1 MSIGSVIG
9 IWLGALFTLMI
20 FSFLYK
26 DNPVYKLAEH
36 IFLGISLGYSWCFA
50 FWNNIMPNAVDP
62 LRGDDPNLW
71 VLIPIVLGIFI
82 VLRVIPKLS
91 WLSRYSF
98 AVLIGGF
105 AGLAIPTEFAGRFLP
120 QIVSTMNPLWPPGGA
135 ASIGGIG
142 PAVILLLTQ
151 LFLLV
156 GVFSTV
162 VFFFF
167 SLEHKGVVGKISRIG
182 VLFIMVSFGA
192 AFGYT
197 VMGRISLL
205 IGRFQFLIYD
215 WWQTAIMGGG

>member
-1 MSIGSVIG
+1 
-9 IWLGALFTLMI
+9 
-20 FSFLYK
+20 
-26 DNPVYKLAEH
+26 
-36 IFLGISLGYSWCFA
+36 
-50 FWNNIMPNAVDP
+50 
-62 LRGDDPNLW
+62 
-71 VLIPIVLGIFI
+71 
-82 VLRVIPKLS
+82 
-91 WLSRYSF
+91 
-98 AVLIGGF
+98 
-105 AGLAIPTEFAGRFLP
+105 
-120 QIVSTMNPLWPPGGA
+120 MNPLWPVGGA
-135 ASIGGIG
+135 AEVGGIT
-142 PAVILLLTQ
+142 PAVIICLTQ

-215 WWQTAIMGGG
+215 WWEAAIMGVG